1 MLSPAAGGATH
12 PQRPLRATVPWLAG
26 QTLHH
31 AGRGDFSMRPHSLLT
46 FATVPLMLMALV
58 ACSSGRTVSFTYTK
72 PNVTQQMLLDD
83 EKQLRK
89 TSGVE
94 QVMTKIDDKN
104 TARIDLI
111 LDENHKGPGLDYI
124 IQMGYSQVRN

>member
-1 MLSPAAGGATH
+1 
-12 PQRPLRATVPWLAG
+12 
-26 QTLHH
+26 
-31 AGRGDFSMRPHSLLT
+31 MRPHSLLT

-89 TSGVE
+89 TSGVQ

-111 LDENHKGPGLDYI
+111 LDESQKAPGMDYI

>member
-1 MLSPAAGGATH
+1 
-12 PQRPLRATVPWLAG
+12 
-26 QTLHH
+26 
-31 AGRGDFSMRPHSLLT
+31 MRPRSLLT
-46 FATVPLMLMALV
+46 FASVPLALIALV
-58 ACSSGRTVSFTYTK
+58 ACSSDRAVSFTYTK

-89 TSGVE
+89 TSGVR

-111 LDENHKGPGLDYI
+111 LDENQKAPGMDYI